1 MALVLAEES
10 IVNLATMILETLW
23 ASTGTLLEILTQYRN
38 SGLLS
43 LLQYPASSPSLIP
56 TFTVSIILLVIVG
69 TIGIGY
75 IYSCEY
81 GIYIE
86 AWNNET
92 VPIRSLLVNG
102 SRNWK
107 DMALTFLLS
116 NLLTWGPSI
125 IGLGLVLGSSLSLN
139 RLLLLGSLLLLA
151 PLFVGSIILSIF
163 TVYAYPAVAADR
175 VSGLAAIRQSF
186 RVASHNLGITLTYLV
201 IQGLSTSL
209 LGLVVIF
216 ANGLG
221 LVLTTSVEIVLIF
234 ILIPILQ
241 LTKTM
246 IYFHARP
253 SIPEI
258 ALETFPPIWRDVFG
272 AFPRAAWLRVKRGL
286 SETGRFLVGP
296 RNLPFHAASVAL
308 FFLGVYLGEYVS
320 ANGWATF
327 LTTTPGYSPGQGNP
341 LINSVFLPSLG
352 FDIFLHNW
360 TVSFSTILS
369 GLGFGTPSSVLI
381 LYTGFTLGR
390 LINPQISSFT
400 MFASIILP
408 HGIIEIPSFLVAGSM
423 AARLGYALLKTK
435 LSPGPDSQNYLAKTL
450 RTAIYLAT
458 GLLPLFFV
466 AGMIEGDITPIIA
479 RMFGWTF

>member
-1 MALVLAEES
+1 MGLVLAEES
-10 IVNLATMILETLW
+10 IVNLATIILETLW
-23 ASTGTLLEILTQYRN
+23 ASTGTLLSILTQARN

-56 TFTVSIILLVIVG
+56 TFVVSIALLVIGG

-81 GIYIE
+81 GIYVE
-86 AWNNET
+86 AWNSQT

-107 DMALTFLLS
+107 NMSLTFLLS
-116 NLLTWGPSI
+116 NVLTWGPTV
-125 IGLGLVLGSSLSLN
+125 IGLGLVFGSSFSLN
-139 RLLLLGSLLLLA
+139 RILLLGSLLLLA
-151 PLFVGSIILSIF
+151 PLFVASAILSVF
-163 TVYAYPAVAADR
+163 TVYAYPAVAADQF
-175 VSGLAAIRQSF
+175 SGLAAIRQSF

-201 IQGLSTSL
+201 IQGLSTGL
-209 LGLVVIF
+209 LGLMVIF

-221 LVLTTSVEIVLIF
+221 LALTTAVEFVLIF
-234 ILIPILQ
+234 ILLPILQ

-253 SIPEI
+253 SIPEMT
-258 ALETFPPIWRDVFG
+258 LEDLPPIWRDVL
-272 AFPRAAWLRVKRGL
+272 AVFPRAAWRRVRIGL
-286 SETGRFLVGP
+286 SETGRFLAGP
-296 RNLPFHAASVAL
+296 RNLPFHAASVAIFL
-308 FFLGVYLGEYVS
+308 LGVYLGEYVS
-320 ANGWATF
+320 ANGWASF
-327 LTTTPGYSPGQGNP
+327 LTSTPGYSPGQGNP
-341 LINSVFLPSLG
+341 LINQVFLPSLG

-360 TVSFSTILS
+360 TVSFSTVLS
-369 GLGFGTPSSVLI
+369 GLGFGAPSSVLI

-400 MFASIILP
+400 MFAAIILP

-423 AARLGYALLKTK
+423 AARLGYAVLKTK
-435 LSPGPDSQNYLAKTL
+435 MRPGLDSQNYLSKTL
-450 RTAIYLAT
+450 RTAIYVAT
-458 GLLPLFFV
+458 GLLPLFLV
-466 AGMIEGDITPIIA
+466 AGLIEGDITPILA